1 MEACLLHLFFTRARS
16 ACLRRV
22 SAACVRGAPVPLS
35 DLAAQLAT
43 DAQEVEELAEH
54 HGLALEEIQ
63 DEARASSGCAS
74 SPARVALLTHPLT
87 ATPCAPA
94 GVPEAARGELHRARN
109 GLPAAPLA
117 PGAGQ
122 GAC

>member
-63 DEARASSGCAS
+63 DEARASSMGTCIFAS
-74 SPARVALLTHPLT
+74 RTRLLTPT
-87 ATPCAPA
+87 ACAPA
-94 GVPEAARGELHRARN
+94 GVSEAARGDFHRARH

-122 GAC
+122 RAG